1 MPKLKVFP
9 VESFGDAELVKPSA
23 ELLDIHKPSDT
34 VVSSLDPVM
43 EKNNDNS
50 WFDDSVVT
58 VKKNIQQS
66 YSLFGK
72 ENRSKKSMAKIT
84 AKKASLVANDDHNSD
99 HEILLDHDRNIYPSP
114 KTDDQDLV
122 SEIDLIHSSHI
133 NHLSNADVMKMAF
146 CGDTVVKV
154 DD

>member
-1 MPKLKVFP
+1 MNIVNEIFESIKFKIYPDEDYRKKYLFRSLKRV
-9 VESFGDAELVKPSA
+9 
-23 ELLDIHKPSDT
+23 
-34 VVSSLDPVM
+34 
-43 EKNNDNS
+43 
-50 WFDDSVVT
+50 
-58 VKKNIQQS
+58 